1 MCLTIPGRV
10 VSIDATDPELR
21 LARVDFG
28 GIERTVQLL
37 YTPEAEVGSY
47 VVVRAGFATSVLPE
61 AEALESLAY
70 SRELARSDPEVVAPT
85 GGGADN
91 DRGMP

>member
-1 MCLTIPGRV
+1 MCLTVPGRV
-10 VSIDATDPELR
+10 VSIDATDPELP

-28 GIERTVQLL
+28 GIEKTVQLL

-61 AEALESLAY
+61 SEALEALAY
-70 SRELARSDPEVVAPT
+70 SRELADSAPEVVGPT
-85 GGGADN
+85 EGGTD
-91 DRGMP
+91 DRLASP